1 LEGAAFHI
9 TEITGTRPVMTWED
23 RSRANARTRPLIKT
37 EQVSHA
43 PGGLR
48 ENGLC
53 AMVRLFLKAG
63 TFPYAEPGSTL

>member
-1 LEGAAFHI
+1 LEGAALHTI
-9 TEITGTRPVMTWED
+9 GITGTRPVMTWED
-23 RSRANARTRPLIKT
+23 RSRANARTQPLIKT
-37 EQVSHA
+37 DQVSHA

-53 AMVRLFLKAG
+53 AMVRLFLKTG

>member
-1 LEGAAFHI
+1 LEGAAFHTI
-9 TEITGTRPVMTWED
+9 GITGTRPAMTWED
-23 RSRANARTRPLIKT
+23 RPRANARTQPLIKT